1 MMRVARTKVRPR
13 TMAPLDIGAVRTIG
27 LWGLMA
33 MLVLVGL
40 SGCGPDP
47 VYAETREVD
56 AELGWSST
64 NVQSFQ
70 FAVADTLQ
78 KHEFFIDLR
87 HDQTYPFSNLYL
99 FVDYTFPN
107 GRSRQDTVLC
117 ELADSRGT
125 WLGTGSG
132 PIVDHRIGVQTQ
144 TAFPLVGN
152 YEVTIAHA
160 MRKDPLPGILDVG
173 FRLEKSPE

>member
-1 MMRVARTKVRPR
+1 MVPPDFREVHACR
-13 TMAPLDIGAVRTIG
+13 
-27 LWGLMA
+27 LWGLMVILG
-33 MLVLVGL
+33 LVSLT
-40 SGCGPDP
+40 GCGPDS
-47 VYAETREVD
+47 VFAETREVNS
-56 AELGWSST
+56 ELGWYAAD
-64 NVQSFQ
+64 VQSFQ
-70 FAVADTLQ
+70 FDIADTLQ

-107 GRSRQDTVLC
+107 GRSRQDTILC
-117 ELADSRGT
+117 ELADSRGD

-132 PIVDHRIGVQTQ
+132 PIVDHRIGVQSQ

-152 YEVTIAHA
+152 YVITIAHA
-160 MRKDPLPGILDVG
+160 MRENPLPGMLDVG